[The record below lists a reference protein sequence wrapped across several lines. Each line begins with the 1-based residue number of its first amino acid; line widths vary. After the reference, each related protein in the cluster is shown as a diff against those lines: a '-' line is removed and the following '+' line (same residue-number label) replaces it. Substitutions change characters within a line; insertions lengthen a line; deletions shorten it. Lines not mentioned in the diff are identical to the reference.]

1 MVYIMAKLGIGRSV
15 TAEPDWL
22 IALGGNR
29 EVTVWLRSGREV
41 AGTIEGQ
48 IPANARE
55 PTVFRIKKKPLAPN
69 GAGSSQGAS
78 PPTPEGKYVLVSV
91 KDIEMIHFNDSEPE
105 TAKPSQPSA

>member
-1 MVYIMAKLGIGRSV
+1 MVYIMARLGIGRSV

-55 PTVFRIKKKPLAPN
+55 PTVFRIKKKP
-69 GAGSSQGAS
+69 S

-105 TAKPSQPSA
+105 AAKPSQPPA